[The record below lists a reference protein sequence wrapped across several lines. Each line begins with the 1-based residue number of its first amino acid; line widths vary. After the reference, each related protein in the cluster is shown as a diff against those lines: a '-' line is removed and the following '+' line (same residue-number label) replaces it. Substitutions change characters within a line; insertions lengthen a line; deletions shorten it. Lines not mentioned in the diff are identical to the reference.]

1 MPLPCRLSALCALL
15 AGLSWLAT
23 GCSPEAGP
31 PAEPP
36 PTVVDSHVIQ
46 AGNGAAITRLSGRI
60 TAAERTALSFEIPGE
75 LDRLPVEVG
84 ERFAAGEVLAELDA
98 ARYRLVA
105 DQRRAERREAEA
117 VQREKRQDYRRQA
130 SLADKGYVSE
140 TRLDAARAALDTA
153 ESRLASARAA
163 LALAERDLAL
173 TRLAAP
179 FDGSVSRRRA
189 EPAERVAAGQP
200 VLEVISDREGFE
212 VETSVPETLVDT
224 LAPGSTHRVILPA
237 LGGAESAA
245 TLRHLGTQPRSSND
259 YPVILGVDAPPPGL
273 RSGMTA
279 QVELSLAPR
288 ARDGEGAAPLPVPMT
303 ALVFEGDDAGEG
315 EDGGGRQG
323 AHVLRITDALTLERV
338 AVEVVRLGEGRASVR
353 GALAPGERIV
363 ARGVEFVRP
372 GQTVSLLGHGPERY
386 H

>member
-1 MPLPCRLSALCALL
+1 MPLPRRLSAPFVLL

-36 PTVVDSHVIQ
+36 PTVVDSHVIE
-46 AGNGAAITRLSGRI
+46 AGNGAAITRLSGRVK
-60 TAAERTALSFEIPGE
+60 AAERTALSFEIPGE
-75 LDRLPVEVG
+75 LNRLKVDVG
-84 ERFAAGEVLAELDA
+84 ERFTAGDVLAELDA
-98 ARYRLVA
+98 TRYRLVA
-105 DQRRAERREAEA
+105 DQRRAERQEAEA
-117 VQREKRQDYRRQA
+117 VLREKRQDFRRQA
-130 SLADKGYVSE
+130 RLADKGYVSE
-140 TRLDAARAALDTA
+140 TRLDAARAALGTA

-163 LALAERDLAL
+163 LALAERDLTL

-189 EPAERVAAGQP
+189 EPAERVAASQP

-212 VETSVPETLVDT
+212 VETSVPETLVDA

-237 LGGAESAA
+237 LGNAESAA

-279 QVELSLAPR
+279 RVELSLDERETESDGAP
-288 ARDGEGAAPLPVPMT
+288 PLPVPMT
-303 ALVFEGDDAGEG
+303 ALAFDLEREGG
-315 EDGGGRQG
+315 DGDGRRR
-323 AHVLRITDALTLERV
+323 AHVLRITEDLTLERV
-338 AVEVVRLGEGRASVR
+338 AVEVVTMGEGRASVR
-353 GALAPGERIV
+353 GALAPGQRIV

>member
-1 MPLPCRLSALCALL
+1 MPLRRRLPALWLLL
-15 AGLSWLAT
+15 AGLSWLVA
-23 GCSPEAGP
+23 GCSPEAGA
-31 PAEPP
+31 PADPP

-60 TAAERTALSFEIPGE
+60 KAAERTSLSFEIPGE
-75 LDRLPVEVG
+75 LRRLRVDVG
-84 ERFAAGEVLAELDA
+84 ERFAAGDVLAELDD

-105 DQRRAERREAEA
+105 DQRRAERQEAEA
-117 VQREKRQDYRRQA
+117 VLREKRQDYRRHA
-130 SLADKGYVSE
+130 RLAEQNYVSE
-140 TRLDAARAALDTA
+140 TRLDAARAALGTA
-153 ESRLASARAA
+153 ESHLASARAT
-163 LALAERDLAL
+163 LALAERDLTL

-189 EPAERVAAGQP
+189 EPAERVAASQP

-212 VETSVPETLVDT
+212 VETSVPETLVDA

-237 LGGAESAA
+237 LGDAESAA

-279 QVELSLAPR
+279 RVELSLDARETASDGAPL
-288 ARDGEGAAPLPVPMT
+288 LPVPMT
-303 ALVFEGDDAGEG
+303 ALVFDHSREGDD
-315 EDGGGRQG
+315 DGDDRRR
-323 AHVLRITDALTLERV
+323 AHVLRITEELALERV
-338 AVEVVRLGEGRASVR
+338 PVEVVSMGEGRASVR

>member
-1 MPLPCRLSALCALL
+1 MPLPRRLSALCVLL
-15 AGLSWLAT
+15 AGLSWLAA
-23 GCSPEAGP
+23 GCSPEAGV

-36 PTVVDSHVIQ
+36 PTVVDSHVIA

-60 TAAERTALSFEIPGE
+60 KAAERTALSFEIPGE
-75 LDRLPVEVG
+75 LRRLRVDIG

-117 VQREKRQDYRRQA
+117 VLREKRQDYRRHA
-130 SLADKGYVSE
+130 RLADKGYVSE
-140 TRLDAARAALDTA
+140 TRLDAARAALGTA
-153 ESRLASARAA
+153 ESRLASARAT
-163 LALAERDLAL
+163 LALAERDLTL

-179 FDGSVSRRRA
+179 FDGSVSRRQA
-189 EPAERVAAGQP
+189 EPAERVAASQP

-212 VETSVPETLVDT
+212 VETSVPETLVDA
-224 LAPGSTHRVILPA
+224 LAAGSTHRVILPA
-237 LGGAESAA
+237 LDNAESAA
-245 TLRHLGTQPRSSND
+245 TLHHLGTQPRSSND

-279 QVELSLAPR
+279 RVELSLDARETASDGAPL
-288 ARDGEGAAPLPVPMT
+288 LPVPMT
-303 ALVFEGDDAGEG
+303 ALVFGDGRDG
-315 EDGGGRQG
+315 EDSDDRRRT
-323 AHVLRITDALTLERV
+323 HVLRITEALTLERV
-338 AVEVVRLGEGRASVR
+338 AVEVVSMGEGRASVR

-372 GQTVSLLGHGPERY
+372 GQTVSLLGRGPERY

>member
-1 MPLPCRLSALCALL
+1 MPLPRRLSALWLL
-15 AGLSWLAT
+15 LTGLSWLVA

-36 PTVVDSHVIQ
+36 PTVVDSHVIA
-46 AGNGAAITRLSGRI
+46 AGNDAAITRLSGRVK
-60 TAAERTALSFEIPGE
+60 AAERTSLSFEIPGE
-75 LDRLPVEVG
+75 IRRLNVDVG
-84 ERFAAGEVLAELDA
+84 ERFAAGDVLAALDD

-105 DQRRAERREAEA
+105 DQRRAERQEAEA
-117 VQREKRQDYRRQA
+117 VLREKRQDYRRHA
-130 SLADKGYVSE
+130 SLAEQGYVSE
-140 TRLDAARAALDTA
+140 TRLDAARAALGTA
-153 ESRLASARAA
+153 ESRRASARAA

-173 TRLAAP
+173 TRLTAP
-179 FDGSVSRRRA
+179 FDGSVSRRQA

-200 VLEVISDREGFE
+200 VLEAISDREGFE
-212 VETSVPETLVDT
+212 VETSVPETLVDA
-224 LAPGSTHRVILPA
+224 LAPGSSHRVLLPA
-237 LGGAESAA
+237 LDNAESAA

-259 YPVILGVDAPPPGL
+259 YPVILGVDTPPPGL

-279 QVELSLAPR
+279 RVELSLD
-288 ARDGEGAAPLPVPMT
+288 AREHDGEGALPVPMT
-303 ALVFEGDDAGEG
+303 ALVFDHSSEDEGDDAT
-315 EDGGGRQG
+315 DGQSQ
-323 AHVLRITDALTLERV
+323 AHVLRITEDLTLERV
-338 AVEVVRLGEGRASVR
+338 AVAVVSLGEGQASVR

>member
-1 MPLPCRLSALCALL
+1 MPLPRRLSALCVLL
-15 AGLSWLAT
+15 AGLSWLVT

-36 PTVVDSHVIQ
+36 PIVVDSHVIE

-75 LDRLPVEVG
+75 LDRLPLEVG

-105 DQRRAERREAEA
+105 DQRRAERQEAEA
-117 VQREKRQDYRRQA
+117 VLREKREDYRRQA
-130 SLADKGYVSE
+130 SLADKGYVSQ
-140 TRLDAARAALDTA
+140 TRLDAARAALGTA

-163 LALAERDLAL
+163 LALAERDLTL

-212 VETSVPETLVDT
+212 VETSVPETLVDA
-224 LAPGSTHRVILPA
+224 LAPGSTHRVLLPA
-237 LGGAESAA
+237 LGNAESAA

-279 QVELSLAPR
+279 RVELSLDPR
-288 ARDGEGAAPLPVPMT
+288 ATEGDGALPVPMT
-303 ALVFEGDDAGEG
+303 ALGFDREGDGEESGEG
-315 EDGGGRQG
+315 DGLRH
-323 AHVLRITDALTLERV
+323 AHVLRITAEGILERV
-338 AVEVVRLGEGRASVR
+338 AVEVVSLGEGRASVR